1 VGLNMAQKPARSF
14 LHDNKALELRL
25 EASDRVTHQLSTA
38 VFAIFIREVLG
49 YRNVTVTKRRDA
61 FNVSAVLSRMAG
73 CSNPIKFVFFC
84 SKFKLII
91 LYRFACLA
99 IFVTTYCITL

>member
-1 VGLNMAQKPARSF
+1 MAQKPVRSF

-61 FNVSAVLSRMAG
+61 FNVSAVLSRMTG
-73 CSNPIKFVFFC
+73 CSNPIKFVDFSFSTFPISRMFCMFCEFF
-84 SKFKLII
+84 
-91 LYRFACLA
+91 
-99 IFVTTYCITL
+99 IFFFIG

>member
-1 VGLNMAQKPARSF
+1 MAQKPARSF

-73 CSNPIKFVFFC
+73 CSNPIKFVFFVLN
-84 SKFKLII
+84 SNFSFDIDL
-91 LYRFACLA
+91 R
-99 IFVTTYCITL
+99 VW